1 MVENMEKY
9 QFTLKGDLGMKYKQM
24 KMQNKK
30 ENKDIKA
37 VRQRCDHYASYVV
50 KNVT

>member
-9 QFTLKGDLGMKYKQM
+9 KFTLKGDLGMKNKQM
-24 KMQNKK
+24 KEKYKK
-30 ENKDIKA
+30 ENKDTKA
-37 VRQRCDHYASYVV
+37 VRQICDHYTSYVV